1 MTLHSHPPGSSHAS
15 KANPRPGE
23 ARSLAQS
30 AADLATAA
38 MSTGSPPE
46 PAALAKARDDLAA
59 ALAAAPDDLGVLFL
73 AFQFHFRLGELD
85 PAEQHVRRRLELA
98 APESADAAR
107 AYTNLG
113 ILTQTRGDLDRAEEY
128 LTRAVEIDRRL
139 GNAEGLARDLGN
151 LGCIPEARGDLAR
164 AEALYNEAIE
174 IAQTIPGPRGEE
186 MVASN
191 LSNLGDI
198 AKTRGRLDVA
208 RDLWTRSWETYQ
220 RLGIAKW
227 KAVFEKRFA
236 ELRDFPG

>member
-1 MTLHSHPPGSSHAS
+1 MTLHSHPSDRPRAS
-15 KANPRPGE
+15 QVRPNSDE
-23 ARSLAQS
+23 ARALAQS

-46 PAALAKARDDLAA
+46 PAALAKAREDLAA
-59 ALAAAPDDLGVLFL
+59 ALAAAPTDLDVLFL

-98 APESADAAR
+98 PPDSADAAR

-113 ILTQTRGDLDRAEEY
+113 ILTQARGDLDRAEEY
-128 LTRAVEIDRRL
+128 LTRAVDMDRRL
-139 GNAEGLARDLGN
+139 GNADGLARDLGN

-164 AEALYNEAIE
+164 AETLYNEAIE
-174 IAQTIPGPRGEE
+174 IARTLPGPRGEE
-186 MVASN
+186 LVASN

-198 AKTRGRLDVA
+198 AKTRGRLDLA
-208 RDLWTRSWETYQ
+208 RELWTRSCETYA
-220 RLGIAKW
+220 RLGITKW

-236 ELRDFPG
+236 ELSR